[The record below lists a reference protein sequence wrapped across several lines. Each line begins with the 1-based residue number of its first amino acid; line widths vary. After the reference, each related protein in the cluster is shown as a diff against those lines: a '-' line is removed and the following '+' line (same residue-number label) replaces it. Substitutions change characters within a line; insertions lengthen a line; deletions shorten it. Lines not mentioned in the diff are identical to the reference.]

1 VLSEKEAASRSC
13 AAAASAAEARR
24 AASASA
30 APPGSTRAAAA
41 VARRFVGGSGRVGGG
56 GGAGSGAG
64 GGITNDIGDC
74 GVLLVRRRT
83 GGRRPPAG
91 FGLGEGRAAAVD
103 WRATVVL
110 NLALQ
115 SSYALAVV
123 ACRKGALRDSSS
135 SVPRAIAAASSSAA
149 VAAAAAAAASAA
161 ARNEAGGPPRAAAA
175 AACSET
181 SASGPLPPLAL
192 PLGGHGV
199 RHDVFASP
207 MRLAFEE
214 IGGATDGSSPE
225 PSYPEICFSVDGA
238 SSSSGLAS
246 SSSSSP
252 APLSALSSELELAS
266 PGDVFAVFLVATG
279 GPALATG
286 PATAA
291 TEEGGGGK
299 EEDGGGGKEEED
311 ESKKKTKTKK
321 EPFVEIF
328 SGFVSYEQL
337 VDALPCAKISASSSS
352 YREYGGV
359 GGDARREH
367 VRMRGPGGK
376 GVADVAVGVLF
387 RKDAAPSSAAV
398 SPAHPSFSSSSS
410 GRDLVARTVAER
422 DGFGGSAAP
431 DAAAATPSSSSAL
444 AATARALLRAAA
456 AQRPEAVTLNGR
468 PSGKRTLIDSLG
480 SDVRQAAH
488 LLSLCGLA
496 EAFLMLRTPAELS
509 DGQRYRF
516 AIARCLARRARTV
529 VADEWCA
536 KLDRVTAKVISR
548 NVRRIADQRGVGFLL
563 ATTHEDIVADLQ
575 PDVIARCGGCG
586 TVEVE
591 TRRPFAG
598 RSVFTA
604 GSKSPKAPRR
614 TGRTSLGGITAGT
627 GSGRSGGSTCSG
639 TAASRS
645 GSACSASGRCA
656 ARRGT
661 AGSA

>member
-1 VLSEKEAASRSC
+1 VKLSCEYEFAPKTPTCHTAYVQTVFGIGFEVGRNVIARDVEIDYDPGKIVLFLGPS
-13 AAAASAAEARR
+13 
-24 AASASA
+24 
-30 APPGSTRAAAA
+30 
-41 VARRFVGGSGRVGGG
+41 GSGK
-56 GGAGSGAG
+56 
-64 GGITNDIGDC
+64 
-74 GVLLVRRRT
+74 
-83 GGRRPPAG
+83 
-91 FGLGEGRAAAVD
+91 
-103 WRATVVL
+103 
-110 NLALQ
+110 
-115 SSYALAVV
+115 SS
-123 ACRKGALRDSSS
+123 
-135 SVPRAIAAASSSAA
+135 
-149 VAAAAAAAASAA
+149 
-161 ARNEAGGPPRAAAA
+161 
-175 AACSET
+175 
-181 SASGPLPPLAL
+181 
-192 PLGGHGV
+192 
-199 RHDVFASP
+199 
-207 MRLAFEE
+207 
-214 IGGATDGSSPE
+214 
-225 PSYPEICFSVDGA
+225 
-238 SSSSGLAS
+238 
-246 SSSSSP
+246 
-252 APLSALSSELELAS
+252 
-266 PGDVFAVFLVATG
+266 
-279 GPALATG
+279 
-286 PATAA
+286 
-291 TEEGGGGK
+291 
-299 EEDGGGGKEEED
+299 
-311 ESKKKTKTKK
+311 
-321 EPFVEIF
+321 
-328 SGFVSYEQL
+328 
-337 VDALPCAKISASSSS
+337 
-352 YREYGGV
+352 
-359 GGDARREH
+359 
-367 VRMRGPGGK
+367 
-376 GVADVAVGVLF
+376 
-387 RKDAAPSSAAV
+387 
-398 SPAHPSFSSSSS
+398 
-410 GRDLVARTVAER
+410 
-422 DGFGGSAAP
+422 
-431 DAAAATPSSSSAL
+431 
-444 AATARALLRAAA
+444 LLRAAA